1 MSASDLLSI
10 TQCSTAS
17 PQIRAARPGPC
28 TRHVTLAS
36 ALASFHSL
44 HCNRTCTHC
53 HHARGSTQVISGDL
67 ISLPGPPTG
76 YPGSPP
82 PFPLIHTP
90 SGHSKQ
96 QVLRLRPLLGASLS
110 PERRQG
116 GARVIGHR
124 AGQRDTPRGHPARAR
139 KQTSLTAHPAT
150 PQGRGIEQP
159 LPQTDLPSATA
170 PAPAC
175 PALPSRP
182 TASRVAPPLASERLL
197 LLDPRK

>member
-36 ALASFHSL
+36 AHASFYNL
-44 HCNRTCTHC
+44 YCNRTCTYC

-67 ISLPGPPTG
+67 ISLPRPPGHPPATLG
-76 YPGSPP
+76 HPP
-82 PFPLIHTP
+82 PFPLTHTP

-96 QVLRLRPLLGASLS
+96 QVLRLHLLLELFLKSA
-110 PERRQG
+110 ERRQG
-116 GARVIGHR
+116 VARVIGHR

-139 KQTSLTAHPAT
+139 KQTSLTVPPRP

-159 LPQTDLPSATA
+159 LQQSGLTSATTPAITRPQTHPLTA
-170 PAPAC
+170 P
-175 PALPSRP
+175 
-182 TASRVAPPLASERLL
+182 
-197 LLDPRK
+197 